1 MLDSGADANATDA
14 SGHTA
19 LMIAARRSSDPH
31 LITGI
36 AHRTNDL
43 DKIDTEKSGL
53 TVYGMLCQRF
63 LYTGEPEVLSCIRYL
78 LDLGTNTEVGGDY
91 AACIRNLDPENLDP
105 ENLDIYTYQYRH
117 LQRLEVYLAAYEQ
130 QKIECTTKES
140 VYDYEL

>member
-63 LYTGEPEVLSCIRYL
+63 LYTGEQEILSCIRYL
-78 LDLGTNTEVGGDY
+78 LERGANPEIGKDFAAGLRDLDVEYLEIYKYQFEMLRKLETFLALYPQKSATNS
-91 AACIRNLDPENLDP
+91 A
-105 ENLDIYTYQYRH
+105 
-117 LQRLEVYLAAYEQ
+117 
-130 QKIECTTKES
+130 